1 MLVGTTSRPSTI
13 DELLPPDLLARLD
26 RLDILSR
33 KVFAG
38 RLPGER
44 RSKRRGRS
52 VEFDDYR
59 NYVPGD
65 DLRHIDWNV
74 FARLDKFFIK
84 LFREDED
91 LSFHVVID
99 ASPSMDAGEGSRGP
113 SSSGIGVPADVPAS
127 PTKLVFAQ
135 RLAMSL
141 ATIGLV
147 NQNRVILSTVSAR
160 GRRPVQQLAAIRGR
174 PNISRAARFILDS
187 VLPVDPGAEAPGH
200 AESSLGDAL
209 KLIARSRSGKG
220 VMVILSDFL
229 IAEDLRPALNYLAGA
244 GPAGGGGFD
253 TYCLQIL
260 SPGELDPEREA
271 PRGFVGDLRLT
282 DVESGAAAEVT
293 LSAALIKRYKQRLA
307 EHTESLRAA
316 CAARGMT
323 HSVVRSDSDVSA
335 LLTGFLRT
343 RGLLG

>member
-1 MLVGTTSRPSTI
+1 MLVGATTRPTSI
-13 DELLPPDLLARLD
+13 DELLGPALLARLD

-59 NYVPGD
+59 NYVAGD

-91 LSFHVVID
+91 LSFHIVID
-99 ASPSMDAGEGSRGP
+99 ASASMDAGEASR
-113 SSSGIGVPADVPAS
+113 GIGVSADASAPFS
-127 PTKLVFAQ
+127 PTKLVFSQ

-141 ATIGLV
+141 AYIGLV
-147 NQNRVILSTVSAR
+147 NQNRVILSTIGVP
-160 GRRPVQQLAAIRGR
+160 GRRPVQQLSPIRGR
-174 PNISRAARFILDS
+174 LNTTRAARFILDS
-187 VLPVDPGAEAPGH
+187 AAPADGSH
-200 AESSLGDAL
+200 PPPAPLTDAL
-209 KLIARSRSGKG
+209 KSIAHARSGKG

-229 IAEDLRPALNYLAGA
+229 VDEDLRPALNFLAGA
-244 GPAGGGGFD
+244 GGGGGFD
-253 TYCLQIL
+253 TYCIQVLA
-260 SPGELDPEREA
+260 PGELEPEREA
-271 PRGFVGDLRLT
+271 ARGLVGDLRLT
-282 DVESGAAAEVT
+282 DVETGRAAEVT
-293 LSAALIKRYKQRLA
+293 LSGALLKRYKQRLA
-307 EHTESLRAA
+307 DHCETLRAA
-316 CAARGMT
+316 CAARGMS
-323 HSVVRSDSDVSA
+323 HSVIRSDADIPD
-335 LLTGFLRT
+335 LLTGYLRT